1 MKVFISWSG
10 EKSRLL
16 AEAIRA
22 WLPAV
27 IQNVKPFFTP
37 EDVEKGAR
45 WGHEISKELESSSFG
60 IFCLTPDNIT
70 KPWIMFE
77 AGALSK
83 KIETARICPILFG
96 LEKSDLEGPL
106 VQFQA
111 ISFLYEEMY
120 KMLIVINNA
129 LGEHKLDDAVLKN
142 VFDMWW
148 PRLKDNVDNI
158 LSSKE
163 DLSEEKEN
171 IRSDRDILEE
181 VLGLLR
187 VRPTSIQR
195 NTPPVASKAFFDIL
209 KGVEELIDECV
220 ANDILIKVST
230 YNSSSRSIQA
240 IEYLYNR
247 VAEGRVIKEDMVL
260 LIQHVRDKL
269 DALEKF

>member
-16 AEAIRA
+16 AEAIRS

-45 WGHEISKELESSSFG
+45 WGQEIAKELELSSVG

-83 KIETARICPILFG
+83 KIESARICPILFG

-111 ISFLYEEMY
+111 ISFSYDEMQ
-120 KMLIVINNA
+120 KMLFVINNA
-129 LGEHKLDDAVLKN
+129 LGESKLDDVVLRD

-148 PRLKDNVDNI
+148 PNLEKKVELIINHQNSPSD
-158 LSSKE
+158 
-163 DLSEEKEN
+163 EKEN

-181 VLGLLR
+181 VLGILR
-187 VRPTSIQR
+187 VNTVPFPRPSLNI
-195 NTPPVASKAFFDIL
+195 NAKAFIDIV
-209 KGVEELIDECV
+209 KGVEGLIDQFIEE
-220 ANDILIKVST
+220 K
-230 YNSSSRSIQA
+230 SIMSPSLHA
-240 IEYLYNR
+240 SVLKSFEAMEYMARKLP
-247 VAEGRVIKEDMVL
+247 EGRVSGEEVLSYIQAVRIKLNTIV
-260 LIQHVRDKL
+260 V
-269 DALEKF
+269 F